1 MGCSQINPIVPQL
14 KEEKMNNQ
22 VEKNKIF
29 YRGTIFTISYFWD
42 RRERDTFVLAE
53 CQDDDFIF
61 QIICISGYN
70 SGTIMGHIKRGIFRT
85 ARGITY
91 KELVEGIKENILNPD
106 LNSLKVENEYKIKF
120 E

>member
-1 MGCSQINPIVPQL
+1 
-14 KEEKMNNQ
+14 
-22 VEKNKIF
+22 
-29 YRGTIFTISYFWD
+29 
-42 RRERDTFVLAE
+42 
-53 CQDDDFIF
+53 
-61 QIICISGYN
+61 
-70 SGTIMGHIKRGIFRT
+70 MGHIKRGIFRT